1 MLVPFQTY
9 MALTQ
14 LKQQQQQATP
24 TSSSSEKDK
33 EVVQLDGT
41 FPELSVDGMKCG
53 SKVKKAS
60 PFRSSGV
67 GNGSGIGQLDGASG
81 GQVESSS
88 DDDSDLDED
97 SSEVSR
103 HALVI
108 VLTPLAARVPL

>member
-41 FPELSVDGMKCG
+41 VPQLSVDCG
-53 SKVKKAS
+53 SQVKAS
-60 PFRSSGV
+60 PSHSSGM
-67 GNGSGIGQLDGASG
+67 GNGNRIAQLDGASG

-97 SSEVSR
+97 SSEVSGC
-103 HALVI
+103 AFI
-108 VLTPLAARVPL
+108 TRVWSPGWVGL